1 MSNSKSSRR
10 FYDGELGSLGR
21 MAGEGLCEKMTFEFR
36 PEARDDE
43 LVGLGGEGHPK

>member
-1 MSNSKSSRR
+1 
-10 FYDGELGSLGR
+10 

-43 LVGLGGEGHPK
+43 LVGLGGEGHPKEREWCKRKLGGENT